1 MLTMQPDG
9 LSTILSLNGEWT
21 MFPLIGI
28 VASLVPELI
37 RLISGDKTN
46 TLAGKVSRV
55 VTDAV
60 GTQDETQARAKL
72 LDPAVAAQ
80 LQTHLAEIA
89 LDAQRVQAQAESE
102 QRQADFDK
110 LKAILADTQGA
121 RSLTSTL
128 ADKGSPIAWG
138 APIISVIIGIGF
150 FMVLGMAIFGGKFI
164 TSDNSNIVYTL
175 VGTMATGFATAI
187 SFWLGSSQ
195 GSRDKDDTVRQMQ
208 LSHAAQTADLLARV
222 QHPPAPAALSKAQS
236 IPEPAAAAPPAPASN
251 VVPMQPAHASNF
263 TACLH
268 EVLHM
273 EGGFSDDPR
282 DPGGPTN
289 FGITRAELADVQRVP
304 VNSITEDMM
313 KALTLDDATGI
324 YQSRYWNVLRC
335 EDVPLGVDM
344 MLFHFGV
351 NAGHA
356 TSAKLL
362 QTVVGTACDGI
373 VGRQTVTAAC
383 RTNAAKLIDDLAQ
396 AQIKHYGTREKFS
409 TYGNGWINRVNRA
422 QKVAKGMVAPP
433 ASVVTLAAA

>member
-1 MLTMQPDG
+1 ML
-9 LSTILSLNGEWT
+9 
-21 MFPLIGI
+21 PLIGI
-28 VASLVPELI
+28 ATMLIPELI

-46 TLAGKVSRV
+46 TLAAKVSHV
-55 VTDAV
+55 VTDTV
-60 GTQDETQARAKL
+60 GTQNETQARAKL
-72 LDPAVAAQ
+72 ADPAIAAQ
-80 LQTHLAEIA
+80 LQTRLTEIA
-89 LDAQRVQAQAESE
+89 LEAQKVQAQAERE
-102 QRQADFDK
+102 QRQADLDK
-110 LKAILADTQGA
+110 IKALLSDTQGA
-121 RSLTSTL
+121 RALTATL
-128 ADKGSPIAWG
+128 ADKASPIAWG

-164 TSDNSNIVYTL
+164 TNDNSNIVYTL

-208 LSHAAQTADLLARV
+208 LSHAAQTADLLTRV
-222 QHPPAPAALSKAQS
+222 QHPPAPAALSKPQS
-236 IPEPAAAAPPAPASN
+236 VPEPAAVAPPVPASN

-289 FGITRAELADVQRVP
+289 FGISRAELADVRRVP
-304 VNSITEDMM
+304 VTSITEDMM
-313 KALTLDDATGI
+313 QALTLDEAAGI

-335 EDVPLGVDM
+335 EDVPLGVDL

-373 VGRQTVTAAC
+373 VGRQTIITTC
-383 RTNAAKLIDDLAQ
+383 RNEAAKLIDDLAQ
-396 AQIKHYGTREKFS
+396 AQIKHYSTLEKFG
-409 TYGNGWINRVNRA
+409 TYGNGWVNRVNRA
-422 QKVAKGMVAPP
+422 QEVAKRMVVPP

>member
-1 MLTMQPDG
+1 
-9 LSTILSLNGEWT
+9 

-28 VASLVPELI
+28 AASLVPELI
-37 RLISGDKTN
+37 RLISGDKTD
-46 TLAGKVSRV
+46 TLATKVSQV
-55 VTDAV
+55 VTNVA

-72 LDPAVAAQ
+72 ADPAIAAR
-80 LQTHLAEIA
+80 LQTRLTEIA
-89 LDAQRVQAQAESE
+89 LDAQKVQAQAERE
-102 QRQADFDK
+102 QRQADLDK
-110 LKAILADTQGA
+110 IIAMLADAQGA
-121 RSLTSTL
+121 RSLTATL

-150 FMVLGMAIFGGKFI
+150 FMVLGMAIFGGDFI
-164 TSDNSNIVYTL
+164 TKNNTNIVYTL

-222 QHPPAPAALSKAQS
+222 QHPPAPALSKPQS
-236 IPEPAAAAPPAPASN
+236 VSEPAAVAPPAPASN

-289 FGITRAELADVQRVP
+289 FGITRAELADVRRAP
-304 VNSITEDMM
+304 VNTITEDMM
-313 KALTLDDATGI
+313 KALTLDEAADI
-324 YQSRYWNVLRC
+324 YRSRYWNISRC
-335 EDVPLGVDM
+335 DDVPLGVDL

-351 NAGHA
+351 NAGPA
-356 TSAKLL
+356 TSARLL
-362 QTVVGTACDGI
+362 QTVLGTSCDGT
-373 VGRQTVTAAC
+373 VGRQTAAAAC
-383 RTNAAKLIDDLAQ
+383 RTDAAKLIDDLAQ
-396 AQIKHYGTREKFS
+396 AQINHYRTREKFS

-422 QKVAKGMVAPP
+422 QEVAKRMVAPP
-433 ASVVTLAAA
+433 SSVVSLAAA

>member
-1 MLTMQPDG
+1 ML
-9 LSTILSLNGEWT
+9 
-21 MFPLIGI
+21 PLIAI
-28 VASLVPELI
+28 AASLVPELI
-37 RLISGDKTN
+37 RLINGDKTN
-46 TLAGKVSRV
+46 KLAAEVSHV
-55 VTDAV
+55 VTDVV

-72 LDPAVAAQ
+72 TDPAVAAK
-80 LQTHLAEIA
+80 LQTRLAEIA

-102 QRQADFDK
+102 QRQADFNK
-110 LKAILADTQGA
+110 LKTILADAQGA
-121 RSLTSTL
+121 RSLTTTL

-150 FMVLGMAIFGGKFI
+150 FIVLGMAIFGGDFI
-164 TSDNSNIVYTL
+164 TKNNSNIVYTL

-208 LSHAAQTADLLARV
+208 LNHAAQTAELLAKV
-222 QHPPAPAALSKAQS
+222 QQHPLAPAAVSKPQS

-263 TACLH
+263 KACLL
-268 EVLHM
+268 EVLHL

-304 VNSITEDMM
+304 VNSITEDIMR
-313 KALTLDDATGI
+313 ALTLDEAAGI

-335 EDVPLGVDM
+335 EDVPLGVDL

-351 NAGHA
+351 NAGPA
-356 TSAKLL
+356 TSARML

-373 VGRQTVTAAC
+373 VGRQTTTAAC
-383 RTNAAKLIDDLAQ
+383 RTDAAKLIDDLAQ
-396 AQIKHYGTREKFS
+396 AQIKHYRTLEKFS

-422 QKVAKGMVAPP
+422 QKVAKGMVVPS